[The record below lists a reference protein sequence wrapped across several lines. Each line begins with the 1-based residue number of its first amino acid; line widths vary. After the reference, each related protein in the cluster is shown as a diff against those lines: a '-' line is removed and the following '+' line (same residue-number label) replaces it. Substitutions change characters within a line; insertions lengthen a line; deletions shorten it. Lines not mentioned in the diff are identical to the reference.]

1 MAQAGSLDAARRA
14 MYQSA
19 EAETALEW
27 SRGATAMPGAP
38 QVGPS
43 VLLASLSINLLSL
56 ALPVVILQVYDRIL
70 PNSATETLLFLMVGL
85 VVVLMLDGI
94 LRVVR
99 SHITG
104 WTAARFEH
112 LAGCAAVDRLL
123 STDITAFERD
133 APGIHL
139 DRISAI
145 DALRDFHAGQ
155 AKLLIVD
162 LPFVL
167 LFLGL
172 IWIIAGPLVLVPV
185 VLLAVLAVTA
195 ILVGL
200 ALKQSLHERADLDD
214 RRYNFIIEAL
224 SGIHTVKVMA
234 MEALLQ
240 RRYERLQESGAATTY
255 RSTFLSNVATA
266 IGSLFSNLTM
276 VSVAAVGAT
285 YVMATELSIGG
296 LAACTL
302 LAGRAVQPLLRA
314 LGLWTQ
320 FQNIQV
326 ASQRVDT
333 LFSLEPEARAAD
345 DDAGKLSGAVEL
357 QDVSFAYGAD
367 EPTLFDKINLKIKP
381 GEIIGVCGGT
391 GSGKTSLLMLMMN
404 ALRPTEGRVLFDG
417 IEVSHYKPDTLRRQ
431 VAYLA
436 QNAVL
441 FQGTILE
448 NITMFRG
455 SEATE
460 AGLAAAQLLGLDK
473 QIHRLPAGFETRV
486 GDGAQ
491 DELPTGLKQGIVMA
505 RALAGNPCLILFDE
519 ANSALDSRS
528 DSVLK
533 GALQSLKG
541 GPSMVLVSHRPSML
555 KLADRVF
562 EIDNGKLVQRPTDGA
577 KSANAAATAQK
588 GSPPASPATSMSA

>member
-345 DDAGKLSGAVEL
+345 DNAGKLSGAVEL
-357 QDVSFAYGAD
+357 QNVSFAYGAD

-381 GEIIGVCGGT
+381 GEIIGISGGT

-577 KSANAAATAQK
+577 QSATAAAAQK